1 MAKDNNGDTPLH
13 RAALGGSLSAVCT
26 LIDESKCD
34 PNTKGFKSRIPLHYA
49 ANNGHVEIVRKLVR
63 DYGCDVMSKDDNG
76 DTPLHVAALGGSL
89 STVCTLI
96 DEFKCDPNTKGF
108 EGRIPLH
115 YAANKGHVEIVRKLV
130 RDYGCD
136 VMSKDKDGDTP
147 LHLAALGGSLSAVC
161 TLIDEFKCDP
171 NTKGFEGRIPLHY
184 AANKGHVEIVRKL
197 VRDYGCDVMSKD
209 KDGHTP
215 LHVAALGGS
224 LSAVCTL
231 IDEFK
236 CDPNTKGFEGRI
248 PLHYAANKGHV
259 EIVRKLVRDYGCDVM
274 SKYDHGDT
282 PLHVAALGGSL
293 SAVCTLIDE
302 FKCDPNTKG
311 FEGRIPLHYAANKGH
326 VEIVRKLVRDYG
338 CDVMSKDKDGHTPLH
353 VAALG
358 GSLSAVCT
366 LIDEF
371 KCDPN
376 TKGFEGRIPLHHAA
390 SSGHIEIV
398 RKLVRDYGCD
408 VMSKYDHGDT
418 PLHVAALG
426 GSLFTVCTLIDE
438 FKCDPN
444 TKGQLGR
451 IPLHS
456 AAQNGHVEIVR
467 KLVRDYGCDVMSKD
481 DNGDT
486 PLHVA
491 ALGGSLSAV
500 CTLIDEF
507 KCDPNT
513 EGFEGR
519 IPLHYAAQQG
529 HVDIVWKL
537 VFDYGGDNYI
547 VNHFGNTI
555 WHYIIQSSCGSSVK
569 RISEMALRTYKRMMS
584 YSSLIHV
591 LVVGFPGAGKSTLV
605 EALKSDTWFRRQVS
619 NVPPHTAGIIPH
631 TYEGKGYG
639 RVIFYD
645 FAGDPQFNFS
655 QAAVMEHIAFG
666 HCNVV
671 LVVVDMSKP
680 VQVEGILYWF
690 QLVSH
695 ATKKFPKL
703 IIVGSH
709 ADLLRRLGRDPER
722 ELSQI
727 CNNLS
732 SVLTA
737 EHPGSNIGTIT
748 YISLDCRYTKSHDLQ
763 KLHLFIQD
771 CSRSY
776 DTKRISSAAVILNTI
791 VSDVVNDSLACTF
804 SEVQRYMTE
813 IGVGLSTDALLGWTK
828 ELESHGYVLVLWNN
842 TNPSDSWIITHIKQ
856 FMNTVHEQLFSE
868 KAKHLRGFSSN
879 LGLIPVSQLSVLF
892 PHLPPSVLVSCFEL
906 LQYCFKID
914 DHNVLVENLTKRSQV
929 SGERYLFFPALL
941 EGVRSEVKW
950 IISGDGVCV
959 LGWYLSCKGKC
970 SFFPPRFV
978 YVLLLKL
985 AIEYSLP
992 HHDDEYDDHTPH
1004 HKMMRRRCDVWKN
1017 GIHWL
1022 MESGVEGFVEVAKES
1037 RGVVVVMRSE
1047 YEMKCGRM
1055 LSLVVRKISDIF
1067 KEFCHALMVTEYLLD
1082 PKELQTL
1089 SSLPEVDSLQLYL
1102 MSDVKRVLSEKE
1114 SNTVISKSG
1123 KGVIKSS
1130 VIGFLREC
1138 PLWGKSEK

>member
-1 MAKDNNGDTPLH
+1 MAKENSGDTPLH
-13 RAALGGSLSAVCT
+13 LAAWGESLSAVCTLIDEFKCDPNTKGFVGRIPLHFAATKGHVEIVRKLVREYGCDVMAKDKDGYTPLHFAALEGSLSAVCT
-26 LIDESKCD
+26 LIDEFECD
-34 PNTKGFKSRIPLHYA
+34 PNTKGFEGGIPLHSA
-49 ANNGHVEIVRKLVR
+49 ANKGHVEIVRKLVR
-63 DYGCDVMSKDDNG
+63 DYGCHVMAKDDNG
-76 DTPLHVAALGGSL
+76 NTPLHLAALGGSL
-89 STVCTLI
+89 SAVCTLI

-115 YAANKGHVEIVRKLV
+115 SAANNGHVEIVRKLV
-130 RDYGCD
+130 RDYGSD
-136 VMSKDKDGDTP
+136 AMSKNDNGNTP

-184 AANKGHVEIVRKL
+184 AANKGNVEIVRKL
-197 VRDYGCDVMSKD
+197 VRDYGCAVMAKNDNGNTPLHLAALGGSLSVVCTLIDEFKCDPYTKGFEGRIPLHQAASSGHVEVVRKLVRDYGCDVMPKD
-209 KDGHTP
+209 KDGYTP
-215 LHVAALGGS
+215 LHFAAFGGS

-248 PLHYAANKGHV
+248 PLH
-259 EIVRKLVRDYGCDVM
+259 C
-274 SKYDHGDT
+274 
-282 PLHVAALGGSL
+282 
-293 SAVCTLIDE
+293 
-302 FKCDPNTKG
+302 
-311 FEGRIPLHYAANKGH
+311 
-326 VEIVRKLVRDYG
+326 
-338 CDVMSKDKDGHTPLH
+338 
-353 VAALG
+353 
-358 GSLSAVCT
+358 
-366 LIDEF
+366 
-371 KCDPN
+371 
-376 TKGFEGRIPLHHAA
+376 AA

-408 VMSKYDHGDT
+408 VMSKDKDGDT

-426 GSLFTVCTLIDE
+426 GSLSTVCTLIDE

-444 TKGQLGR
+444 TKG
-451 IPLHS
+451 
-456 AAQNGHVEIVR
+456 
-467 KLVRDYGCDVMSKD
+467 
-481 DNGDT
+481 
-486 PLHVA
+486 
-491 ALGGSLSAV
+491 
-500 CTLIDEF
+500 
-507 KCDPNT
+507 
-513 EGFEGR
+513 FEGR
-519 IPLHYAAQQG
+519 LPLHYAAQKG

-537 VFDYGGDNYI
+537 VFDYGGDIYI
-547 VNHFGNTI
+547 VDSFGNTI
-555 WHYIIQSSCGSSVK
+555 WHYIIQSSCGSIVK

-591 LVVGFPGAGKSTLV
+591 LVVGSPGAGKSTLV
-605 EALKSDTWFRRQVS
+605 EALKSDTWFSRQVS

-645 FAGDPQFNFS
+645 FAADPQFNFS
-655 QAAVMEHIAFG
+655 QAAVVEQIAFG

-680 VQVEGILYWF
+680 VHMEGILYWF

-709 ADLLRRLGRDPER
+709 ADLLPRLGRDPER
-722 ELSQI
+722 ELFQI
-727 CNNLS
+727 CNDLS

-748 YISLDCRYTKSHDLQ
+748 YVSLDCRFTKSNNLY
-763 KLHLFIQD
+763 KLHLSIQD
-771 CSRSY
+771 CS

-791 VSDVVNDSLACTF
+791 VSDIVKNSLACTF
-804 SEVQRYMTE
+804 LEVQRCMTE
-813 IGVGLSTDALLGWTK
+813 IGVGLSTDALLCCAK

-842 TNPSDSWIITHIKQ
+842 TNPSDSWIITDIKQ
-856 FMNTVHEQLFSE
+856 FINTVHEQLFSE
-868 KAKHLRGFSSN
+868 KAKHLRGVSSN

-914 DHNVLVENLTKRSQV
+914 DHNVLVQDLTKSSQV
-929 SGERYLFFPALL
+929 SGERTEYLFFPALL

-950 IISGDGVCV
+950 IISGDGVCT

-985 AIEYSLP
+985 AIEYTHP
-992 HHDDEYDDHTPH
+992 WDDNEGNGSTPH
-1004 HKMMRRRCDVWKN
+1004 TGIRHRCILWKN

-1022 MESGVEGFVEVAKES
+1022 MESGVEGFVEVVKES

-1047 YEMKCGRM
+1047 YEMKCGRI
-1055 LSLVVRKISDIF
+1055 LSLVVRKVSDIL
-1067 KEFCHALMVTEYLLD
+1067 KEFCHSLMTAEYLLD

-1102 MSDVKRVLSEKE
+1102 MSDVKMVLSEKE
-1114 SNTVISKSG
+1114 GKMVISEG
-1123 KGVIKSS
+1123 EKGTMKSS
-1130 VIGFLREC
+1130 DIGFLRQY
-1138 PLWGKSEK
+1138 PLWGKLE